1 MVSAAV
7 GLANDFASKT
17 RCVPRLGR
25 SLRDG
30 SISPAHTPAALM
42 TARADSANDC
52 RVRRSVNS
60 TEVPVTF
67 DAPT

>member
-1 MVSAAV
+1 M
-7 GLANDFASKT
+7 
-17 RCVPRLGR
+17 PRLGR